1 MSTYE
6 ENIFT
11 IGERFRRERDR
22 LELSQAALAS
32 RIFTSDR
39 TIKNYES
46 GASSPKA
53 SELFHFYGLGADV
66 QYIVCGI
73 RSDTPSVM
81 QDRAPYC
88 AAEVLAGEIKNLD
101 LTDADA
107 ALVEQLARR
116 LARNSA

>member
-1 MSTYE
+1 MSTPE

-11 IGERFRRERDR
+11 IGQRFKRERDR
-22 LELSQAALAS
+22 LDLSQAELAT

-53 SELFHFYGLGADV
+53 NELFHFYGLGADV

-73 RSDTPSVM
+73 RSETPCVM
-81 QDRAPYC
+81 QDRAPYS

-107 ALVEQLARR
+107 AMVEQLARR
-116 LARNSA
+116 LARP